1 MKMPNIKKEN
11 NKLLCALI
19 FVNYNLNVYSF
30 TLYFQILF
38 KSV

>member
-19 FVNYNLNVYSF
+19 FVNYSF